1 MKTTITDEN
10 SLWELN
16 IFLPAEAYAR
26 MDRNNFAQSEEIIK
40 SALNEI
46 TAPQR
51 DAFVSVSF
59 CPELVDELSF
69 TQEQLIDWLAE
80 SYGEQNQQ
88 MISATN

>member
-1 MKTTITDEN
+1 LRSPK
-10 SLWELN
+10 
-16 IFLPAEAYAR
+16 
-26 MDRNNFAQSEEIIK
+26 EIIK

-80 SYGEQNQQ
+80 SYGRTESAND
-88 MISATN
+88 ISDN